1 MGMFDWLP
9 FGNKS
14 KNFLRA
20 IIVYPNKNVKMEKIE
35 GDKPTFSLGGGDVKR
50 SYAIDQKAVYFFNK
64 QPLLFY
70 SSTKSSPLIISD
82 GNVSNSMDS
91 SEFRSILESKAVHDL
106 LEASKGGGWDIQF
119 IATLVS
125 AIGVVIL
132 FLQGGGMGFLGIG
145 G

>member
-1 MGMFDWLP
+1 MGMFNWLP
-9 FGNKS
+9 FGKKN

-20 IIVYPNKNVKMEKIE
+20 IIVYPNKNVKMEKVE
-35 GDKPTFSLGGGDVKR
+35 GDNATFSIGDGVVKR

-64 QPLLFY
+64 EPLLFY
-70 SSTKSSPLIISD
+70 SSSKSSPLMITDENIK
-82 GNVSNSMDS
+82 NSMGS
-91 SEFRSILESKAVHDL
+91 SEFQSILESKAVHDL

-125 AIGVVIL
+125 AIGVIIL